1 MIAKM
6 TPRKL
11 ASTAMGKSIP
21 STPVRGMTPS
31 RSKMDDIML
40 TPGMMKREFGPKVA
54 SLVKVWEQ
62 PASKMEGEEEEEE
75 DFEPITLAEFLS
87 MTNISFLD
95 GLGPSTSRRRTY
107 APPEGLNALQKPTLR
122 DYAKAGAVSIPMLE
136 LYQFV
141 TPPSHTPLH
150 RVNCADVGSRVRM
163 RQSTFQRGKQ

>member
-1 MIAKM
+1 
-6 TPRKL
+6 
-11 ASTAMGKSIP
+11 
-21 STPVRGMTPS
+21 
-31 RSKMDDIML
+31 MDDIML

-62 PASKMEGEEEEEE
+62 PCAENGEEE

-95 GLGPSTSRRRTY
+95 GLGPSTTRRRTY
-107 APPEGLNALQKPTLR
+107 VPPQGLNALQKPMLR

-141 TPPSHTPLH
+141 SPSPPPLL
-150 RVNCADVGSRVRM
+150 CANVFVLTGSFSPVRM
-163 RQSTFQRGKQ
+163 RRNIFQRGKP